1 MSHSLMCVKS
11 SWYFQ
16 PLYLCAAEEGKCT
29 LSTANAEAELGRW
42 IFSDIEMLREQSL
55 NAMLSD
61 QTVCGVTSI
70 LLDSISTFNNTL
82 FKTLNRLSVCF

>member
-1 MSHSLMCVKS
+1 MCVKS

-61 QTVCGVTSI
+61 
-70 LLDSISTFNNTL
+70 
-82 FKTLNRLSVCF
+82 KTCAVSQASLNRLSVCLEIYVTLEK